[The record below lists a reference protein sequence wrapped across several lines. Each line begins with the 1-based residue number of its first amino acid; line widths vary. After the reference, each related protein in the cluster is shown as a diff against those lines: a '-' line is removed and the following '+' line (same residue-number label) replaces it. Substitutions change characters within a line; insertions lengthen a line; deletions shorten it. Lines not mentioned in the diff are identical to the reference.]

1 MTSAPGPVDKPQ
13 PAPGAVHTVPADAAG
28 AAAGPDG
35 SGVAAAGPAA
45 GLGPDGAAGPAG
57 WPESPP
63 PGYGYPAPEPDR
75 LTRFVLRL
83 YERSP
88 RWAVPLAAVGCVAAG
103 MGYALLSNPTHADP
117 DAAPTCLLK
126 LTTGLD
132 CPGCGGTR
140 ALWYLLHGDVPAAAR
155 HHFLFVFAVPFLA
168 YLFVA
173 WAGNQAFGWRL
184 PELRI
189 SSKVI
194 GGFLAAWL
202 AFSVLRNLPWAPF
215 TSFYV

>member
-1 MTSAPGPVDKPQ
+1 MTSAPGPVDQPQ
-13 PAPGAVHTVPADAAG
+13 PT
-28 AAAGPDG
+28 
-35 SGVAAAGPAA
+35 
-45 GLGPDGAAGPAG
+45 G
-57 WPESPP
+57 WPASPP
-63 PGYGYPAPEPDR
+63 EGYGYPQPEPDR
-75 LTRFVLRL
+75 LTHYAREVPADVLTRVVLRL

-88 RWAVPLAAVGCVAAG
+88 RWVGPLAAVGCVGLG
-103 MGYALLSNPTHADP
+103 MAYALLSNPTQTDP

-140 ALWYLLHGDVPAAAR
+140 ALWYVLHADLPAAAR
-155 HHFLFVFAVPFLA
+155 HHFLFVFALPFLA

-173 WAGNQAFGWRL
+173 WAANQAFGWRL

-189 SSKVI
+189 STKVI
-194 GGFLAAWL
+194 VGFLGAWL

-215 TSFYV
+215 TSLYV

>member
-1 MTSAPGPVDKPQ
+1 M
-13 PAPGAVHTVPADAAG
+13 H
-28 AAAGPDG
+28 
-35 SGVAAAGPAA
+35 GPAA
-45 GLGPDGAAGPAG
+45 APWPAGGAGPEG
-57 WPESPP
+57 RPTTP
-63 PGYGYPAPEPDR
+63 PGGYQAPEPDR
-75 LTRFVLRL
+75 FTRFVLRL

-88 RWAVPLAAVGCVAAG
+88 RWAVPLAALGCVAVG
-103 MGYALLSNPTHADP
+103 MGYALISDPTHADP

-140 ALWYLLHGDVPAAAR
+140 ALWYLLHGDLPAAAR
-155 HHFLFVFAVPFLA
+155 HHFLFVFALPFLA

-194 GGFLAAWL
+194 GGLPGRLGGLLGGAQPALGAVHLA
-202 AFSVLRNLPWAPF
+202 LRLTAPPSDRPAGAGRSSAVPARLSDCRRP
-215 TSFYV
+215 TRRTTVAAELC